1 MKKILFL
8 LFVLPLV
15 ACGASTEQVDQE
27 STQQELAS
35 ISIENQKNEILLDE
49 IVNPD
54 SEKAKPI
61 KKESV
66 FLSDYKTYKNIDEKI
81 KLEKINAA
89 QTLDQPWGMDFI
101 DSNTLIITEKKGNL
115 ILFDL
120 NKKISKDIRK
130 KFNKFNFFKMNFKDL
145 EQIEEDYLKN
155 KYDFILLD
163 LGFSSNQLEDAQ
175 VGISFKVDSKL
186 NMNYLNSGFTAYE
199 IVNNYSEEELSR
211 VFADYGEIKQSLKLA
226 KFIVRTRQDKAIN
239 TNFDLI
245 EVLRDSGVN
254 FRSKKIHFA
263 TQAFQALRI
272 ECNKELENLNIFFE
286 KIYNYLNKDGILA
299 IISFHSLEDRIVKNY
314 FKFNSFKKDNFK
326 Q

>member
-1 MKKILFL
+1 MI
-8 LFVLPLV
+8 
-15 ACGASTEQVDQE
+15 TN
-27 STQQELAS
+27 TH
-35 ISIENQKNEILLDE
+35 
-49 IVNPD
+49 
-54 SEKAKPI
+54 KPI
-61 KKESV
+61 MVKEISS
-66 FLSDYKTYKNIDEKI
+66 FLNKDKELSILDCTFGGGGHTISFLDLGHRVTAIDED
-81 KLEKINAA
+81 LNAQEIA
-89 QTLDQPWGMDFI
+89 KD
-101 DSNTLIITEKKGNL
+101 IIT
-115 ILFDL
+115 
-120 NKKISKDIRK
+120 

-175 VGISFKVDSKL
+175 IGISFKSDSKL
-186 NMNYLNSGFTAYE
+186 NMNYLNSDFTAYD

-226 KFIVRTRQDKAIN
+226 KFIVRTRQDKSIN

-245 EVLRDSGVN
+245 EVLRGSGVN

-272 ECNKELENLNIFFE
+272 ECNKELENLNIFLE
-286 KIYNYLNKDGILA
+286 KVYNYLNKDGILA

-314 FKFNSFKKDNFK
+314 FRSNSFKKDKFK
-326 Q
+326 NQSNWGFEILTKRPITPNQLEIKDNPRSRSSKLRVGRFVN